1 MKYYAVID
9 TNVLVSAILKHHS
22 VPGSIIDLAF
32 DGPIIPVLNDAIE
45 KEYREVLSRPK
56 FHLPSDLIEDILSS
70 FRHRGL
76 YVDAEELDI
85 ELPGPKDRVF
95 YEVVMEERKEE
106 DAYLVTGNI
115 KHFPERPY
123 VVTPRQMLNI
133 ILEDQ
138 ETYQADP

>member
-9 TNVLVSAILKHHS
+9 TNVLISAVLKHHS

-32 DGPIIPVLNDAIE
+32 DGPIVPVLNDSIE
-45 KEYREVLSRPK
+45 KEYKEVLSRPK

-70 FRHRGL
+70 FHQRGL